1 MPQPLP
7 TTHLG
12 VCFLSVVPAPELLR
26 LAQVADEAGLDGF
39 WLSEGYH
46 YFRRLGEPSSSTSI
60 AAAAAVLTK
69 RITIGLGIVPPYT
82 RHPGLLAMEA
92 RTLSTLSGGRV
103 ILGLGAA
110 KAAALHMGWTEQTLR
125 SVAIHRESIALTRKL
140 LAGAAV
146 DHQGKFYKLD
156 APPSPTEN
164 FSAVPIAIGATGPK
178 MLELAGEVA
187 DLVLLPTFTTA
198 RFVKI
203 ARERIAAGAVRSG
216 RSPETIPI
224 GATLP
229 FSVAEEESEAREAIR
244 VTTAVYIANKVQNI
258 RDDTLMRAAD
268 LSEDEAVPIAEKLQR
283 EGPQAAARMVSNAI
297 MDKVV
302 VAGTPIQVTD
312 RLLGL
317 KDAGLRWPLLYQVL
331 GPHRAAAIKLIA
343 QKVRPAFLAG

>member
-125 SVAIHRESIALTRKL
+125 SVAIHRESIALTLKL
-140 LAGAAV
+140 LAGA
-146 DHQGKFYKLD
+146 KFYKLD